1 MSAFGRKEGVP
12 GEFEVIERLFSPL
25 AGPEGLALKDDAAL
39 FRPSPDTELVLTKDA
54 IAEGRHYLA
63 GDPPE
68 DVARKLLRVNLS
80 DLAAKGARARGYL
93 LACAWS
99 NALSFA
105 WMERFAEGLARDQE
119 KYGVRLYGG
128 DTITVEGPSVFSLT
142 AIGEVAAGAMVKR
155 SGAQAGDGIYVT
167 GTIGDAALGLSAAQG
182 ALPGLTE
189 DDRDTLVRRY
199 RLPDPPVAFGERLAE
214 VAHAAIDV
222 SDGLVA
228 DLHHLCDASGLS
240 GILERDRVPL
250 SREARNALD
259 SGFPAWQAVLGGGD
273 DYQILFAA
281 PSAMKESVEALA
293 EVCGT
298 RITRIG
304 RFEPGSGVTV
314 VDAQGAPVDV
324 GPEGFSHF

>member
-12 GEFEVIERLFSPL
+12 GEFEVIERLFAPL
-25 AGPEGLALKDDAAL
+25 AGPEGLLLKDDAAL

-142 AIGEVAAGAMVKR
+142 AIGEVAAGMMVR
-155 SGAQAGDGIYVT
+155 RAGAQAGDELYVT
-167 GTIGDAALGLSAAQG
+167 GTIGDAALGLGAARGELDLLSQSERD
-182 ALPGLTE
+182 ALIG
-189 DDRDTLVRRY
+189 RY

-228 DLHHLCDASGLS
+228 DLHHLCDASGLG

-250 SREARNALD
+250 SREVRNALD

-293 EVCGT
+293 KVCGT